1 MSEFTGCHTL
11 RNLTKIN
18 LVLIRILDFQM
29 PKPGRRDTVPSSL
42 SCADSYLGAER
53 SPDAH
58 LGPHCS
64 AEQHCTQWCGSALLA
79 LTDGPSEQSARNWT
93 EEASVTLGSCGSE
106 IIGGNSAPS
115 PFTFTS
121 NVLCHGRERKRA
133 PPLLLSRSPMHP
145 QVPAPKRGYR
155 TTTYLRKGEGNV
167 YTTHRTEAQRFNT
180 VTEALPS
187 GV

>member
-18 LVLIRILDFQM
+18 KVLIRILDFQM

-42 SCADSYLGAER
+42 SCVDSYLGAER

-93 EEASVTLGSCGSE
+93 EEASVTLGICGSE
-106 IIGGNSAPS
+106 IIGGNSILS
-115 PFTFTS
+115 PITFTS
-121 NVLCHGRERKRA
+121 NVLCHGSGSGLSLCCCHAHPCILRC
-133 PPLLLSRSPMHP
+133 LLLR
-145 QVPAPKRGYR
+145 
-155 TTTYLRKGEGNV
+155 E
-167 YTTHRTEAQRFNT
+167 
-180 VTEALPS
+180 VTEAPPT
-187 GV
+187 

>member
-1 MSEFTGCHTL
+1 
-11 RNLTKIN
+11 
-18 LVLIRILDFQM
+18 M

-133 PPLLLSRSPMHP
+133 LPLLLSRSPMHP